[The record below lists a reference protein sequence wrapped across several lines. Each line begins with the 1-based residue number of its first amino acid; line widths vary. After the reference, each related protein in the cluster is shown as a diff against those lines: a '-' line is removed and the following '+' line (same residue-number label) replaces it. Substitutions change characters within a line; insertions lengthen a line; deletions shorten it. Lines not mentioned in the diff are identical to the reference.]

1 MNGVYTQAF
10 SYHVYN
16 KMKEPLIYLAG
27 ELMKSSQLFVCFCYS
42 YDKNI
47 Y

>member
-16 KMKEPLIYLAG
+16 RMKEPLIHLAG
-27 ELMKSSQLFVCFCYS
+27 ELMKSSQLFLLF
-42 YDKNI
+42 I
-47 Y
+47 W